1 MEDHFTDKADPYAIV
16 LADLRAQRD
25 RIDTAIAA
33 LEGLRGSAGSHVK
46 PTAAGTAEPPDM
58 IGGVIS
64 DGLLLGM
71 SIADATIKVLSLR
84 KRKMTT
90 PEVLADL
97 KAGGLALSSKD
108 PGNVVNSVLYRRFQ
122 SVGDIVRVERG
133 TWGLKSWYPGRNF
146 KTKIATNGKVDVEAD
161 TSEPAA
167 TDTVEEDGNAE
178 TKNNFNNLI

>member
-1 MEDHFTDKADPYAIV
+1 MEDHLTDKADPYAIV

-25 RIDTAIAA
+25 RIDTAITA

-46 PTAAGTAEPPDM
+46 PTEASLVEPPEM

-71 SIADATIKVLSLR
+71 SIADATNKVLSLR

-90 PEVLADL
+90 SEVLADL

-122 SVGDIVRVERG
+122 SVGDIVRIERG
-133 TWGLKSWYPGRNF
+133 TWGLKTWYPGRNF
-146 KTKIATNGKVDVEAD
+146 NKTKAASAEKPASDMLDVPIDVED
-161 TSEPAA
+161 SPG
-167 TDTVEEDGNAE
+167 EEHDDASS
-178 TKNNFNNLI
+178 LI